1 MRIWPCAGIVSDVT
15 TAGTRAE
22 QKRHTRA
29 LIVAAGRQAVA
40 TRGFSG
46 LVVREV
52 AREAGIVPTA
62 FYRHY
67 ASLDALAT
75 ELAAGA
81 ADQLGILVD
90 ELVSAPASDP
100 AIDWPRRAA
109 ASGAETPQTWSVL
122 ARGLV
127 DTGHPEHRV
136 LTGAVDSARRRLGI
150 ALGRWEALSGADGA
164 AIDIAAD
171 LVVMVLLRLIV
182 EVAVGY
188 DERAAVEEGVSRLR
202 VVLAGAGGLS

>member
-188 DERAAVEEGVSRLR
+188 DERAAVDEGVSRLR
-202 VVLAGAGGLS
+202 VVLAGASGLS